1 MQGQTTATQQL
12 RVPIITALIAV
23 YVFWGGTYLAMK
35 VAIDTIPPF
44 LMGGLRFF
52 TAGVV
57 VYLWEW
63 RKGTP
68 HPEKSQWFGAAMV
81 GGLLLVCSM
90 GGLVWAEQ
98 FIPSGIAAII
108 FATVPFWMALMA
120 WISKSGDR
128 PKGFV
133 IIGLAL
139 GFCGV
144 ILLVKNS
151 VTHLGS
157 NPLEWLGYIVAT
169 LASICWAWGSLY
181 SRFARLPESPF
192 MSVALQNLIAGACYL
207 LLSLLLG
214 EWNTFAVCNVS
225 LNSAFSLIY
234 LIIFGSLI
242 GFGAYIWLLK
252 VADPTIVS
260 TYAYVNPV
268 VAVFLGWTLAG
279 EQLTPSDAVAATIIL
294 CAVIIITKNQSKAS
308 STITRGDK
316 VNFI

>member
-1 MQGQTTATQQL
+1 MQQAILTQNL
-12 RVPIITALIAV
+12 RVQIITALIAV
-23 YVFWGGTYLAMK
+23 YLFWGGTYLAMK

-52 TAGVV
+52 TAGAV

-68 HPEKSQWFGAAMV
+68 HPEKSQWLGATMV
-81 GGLLLVCSM
+81 SGLLLVCSM

-108 FATVPFWMALMA
+108 FATVPFWMALIA
-120 WISKSGDR
+120 WIFQSGGC
-128 PKGFV
+128 PKRFV

-157 NPLEWLGYIVAT
+157 NTLEWLGYIVVT
-169 LASICWAWGSLY
+169 LSSISWAWGSLY
-181 SRFARLPESPF
+181 SRTAHLPVSPF
-192 MSVALQNLIAGACYL
+192 MSVALQNLIGGSCYL
-207 LLSLLLG
+207 LISLLLG

-225 LNSAFSLIY
+225 LNSTLSLIY

-252 VADPTIVS
+252 VADPTIIS

-268 VAVFLGWTLAG
+268 VAVFLGWTMAG
-279 EQLTPSDAVAATIIL
+279 EQLTPSDTVAAAIIL
-294 CAVIIITKNQSKAS
+294 CAVIIITKNQSK
-308 STITRGDK
+308 TT
-316 VNFI
+316 